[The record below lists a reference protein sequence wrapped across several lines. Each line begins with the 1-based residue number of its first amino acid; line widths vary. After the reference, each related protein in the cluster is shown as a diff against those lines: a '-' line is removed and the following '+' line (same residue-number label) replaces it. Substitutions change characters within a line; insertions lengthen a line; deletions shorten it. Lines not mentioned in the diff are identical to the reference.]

1 MSATNLGL
9 DSPAHPLWL
18 VAANIL
24 GDSLTIL
31 DIDRFGDVYVH
42 CLATLIGDL
51 IALRVDDLLLPDLLH
66 LDAVGRGDV
75 VAVLHW
81 HHRRLLQ
88 FNNLAILYWLFYA
101 ILHCVVSRS
110 VDINRLALFVVAP

>member
-1 MSATNLGL
+1 MSTTNLGL

-42 CLATLIGDL
+42 SLATLIFLSNRCLYFNLNYVINKTENRRIGT
-51 IALRVDDLLLPDLLH
+51 
-66 LDAVGRGDV
+66 
-75 VAVLHW
+75 VANQMYSNLCYAE
-81 HHRRLLQ
+81 RAPQ
-88 FNNLAILYWLFYA
+88 FREEYN
-101 ILHCVVSRS
+101 
-110 VDINRLALFVVAP
+110 

>member
-31 DIDRFGDVYVH
+31 DNNRFGDVYVH

-51 IALRVDDLLLPDLLH
+51 VALRVDDLLLPDLLH
-66 LDAVGRGDV
+66 LDAVIGGDV

-88 FNNLAILYWLFYA
+88 FNNLAILCWPFYA
-101 ILHCVVSRS
+101 ILLRVVSRS
-110 VDINRLALFVVAP
+110 VDINRLAHFVGAP

>member
-31 DIDRFGDVYVH
+31 DNNRFGDVNVH
-42 CLATLIGDL
+42 CLATLFGDL
-51 IALRVDDLLLPDLLH
+51 VALRVDDLLLPDLLH

-75 VAVLHW
+75 VAVLH
-81 HHRRLLQ
+81 
-88 FNNLAILYWLFYA
+88 
-101 ILHCVVSRS
+101 
-110 VDINRLALFVVAP
+110 